1 MRHTEKRMGRAFLW
15 WSTGSESCLP
25 VQGTQAQSRFPRGS
39 WAPAPQLLKP
49 PRPRTP
55 CSATGESPHSVT
67 ERFKDSTAR
76 NKFGKKKELWG
87 NFKFPNIWVVGVS
100 EGEVM
105 RETEKVFEEI
115 MAPNFPHW
123 MKTINPQI
131 SKAKWTP
138 STRKWDPGVYRN
150 SKPVLKRKFSKN
162 C

>member
-1 MRHTEKRMGRAFLW
+1 MALTAGSSRPGNIPSTTTATARAMVLI
-15 WSTGSESCLP
+15 
-25 VQGTQAQSRFPRGS
+25 A
-39 WAPAPQLLKP
+39 
-49 PRPRTP
+49 
-55 CSATGESPHSVT
+55 ATGESPHAVT

-87 NFKFPNIWVVGVS
+87 NFKFPNMWVVGVS

-131 SKAKWTP
+131 PEAK
-138 STRKWDPGVYRN
+138 
-150 SKPVLKRKFSKN
+150 
-162 C
+162 